1 MCWPSTRRIWT
12 CVWASSSRSC
22 ACSSSAPSV
31 TSKVSLP
38 WGIASHSLHL
48 TEVSWCLLTVEDIT
62 SKRVVFYGALECVV
76 YLVVCFA
83 QVYYIKSLLDTPRK
97 VRSWV

>member
-1 MCWPSTRRIWT
+1 MT
-12 CVWASSSRSC
+12 CIVV
-22 ACSSSAPSV
+22 PLV
-31 TSKVSLP
+31 K
-38 WGIASHSLHL
+38 
-48 TEVSWCLLTVEDIT
+48 TVEDIT
-62 SKRVVFYGALECVV
+62 SKRVIFYGILECVV